1 MTKKGFFAFRKNKSK
16 IEKIIE
22 TLAFCNL
29 FINTISFNCL
39 IMLLFN
45 G

>member
-1 MTKKGFFAFRKNKSK
+1 MTKKSFFAFRKNKSK

-22 TLAFCNL
+22 ILAFCNL
-29 FINTISFNCL
+29 FINAINFNYL
-39 IMLLFN
+39 IMLLVN